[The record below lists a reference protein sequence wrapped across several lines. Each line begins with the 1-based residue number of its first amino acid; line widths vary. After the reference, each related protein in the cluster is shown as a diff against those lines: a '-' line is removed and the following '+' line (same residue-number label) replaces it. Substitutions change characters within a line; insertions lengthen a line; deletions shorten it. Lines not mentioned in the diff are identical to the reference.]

1 MLNSKTKLF
10 YFFILFFSQLGIAQN
25 ALEFSQLS
33 GENVSTQ
40 SITYDIKQDSV
51 GNLWIASEEGV
62 LKYNSKFFKI
72 YNSYNGLPESLSNRT
87 NKIFVDSKNNIW
99 VGLNNG
105 FCIYNKDLDKFDLI
119 EDKKNLNPSLIKE
132 IGEDSDGNIWVG
144 GFNGLWSY
152 NVTSKKIK
160 RHISKKSIQTF
171 VIVGNEIYIG
181 TQKGFFTYNRKT
193 DIVKKNKLK
202 PGLKNIF
209 SINKIK
215 NDLLVGTKFGKL
227 FKLKVSNNNVVFDTI
242 IKNFSHRISD
252 VILDNSDNILVAT
265 DGGGI
270 LKLDADYN
278 LINQFTED
286 PNNINSISSNGIY
299 DLEINKEGVL
309 WIATYG
315 GGVNYVDFNKLPF
328 TKIEHK
334 LNNENSLITN
344 FTRSISQDKKGNLWF
359 GTKKGVSIFN
369 KKNGNWKHLQKFSKD
384 NKVQAIVLTLESDNN
399 FMWVGT
405 YNLGL
410 FKVNIN
416 DYSIVHYNS
425 LYPKED
431 LISRIY
437 NIKRDSKNNIWVAGI
452 EKDLAVISPEN
463 EIKKFPILQVKT
475 ITETSDGLMLASGK
489 NGVYKIN
496 LQNNSFELIENLKPN
511 KKSLAF
517 SSIHSVEET
526 KDKNLV
532 IGTNGAGI
540 VFYNPK
546 SKEVKKLTINSGL
559 PSDIIQGI
567 LLDKDDF
574 IWASTTKG
582 LVNIKIIENDTLIN
596 VFDKKDGLA
605 STEYNYGSFAKLNGD
620 LFAFGGVNGVTLFN
634 PEKIIAQKQKPK
646 LVFDDFKLFNKSI
659 KPSEKPL
666 GKHINEKE
674 LITLKNDENSIEIK
688 FTGIQHS
695 ASSKMKYSWKLEGF
709 DEEWTKP
716 SINNFATY
724 TNIGS
729 GEYVFKAKA
738 LNKYNNE
745 SNTKTI
751 RITVSS
757 PWWTTTN
764 AFIIYFI
771 IIVLLIF
778 GIIHF
783 TTVIINKKNAD
794 DQIEFFNNITH
805 EIKTPLTIL
814 MSSLDNI
821 TNEKTDENTTSNKR
835 IKTTVKRINS
845 LFEQMLNFHRVTSQD
860 SIFQEVSKI
869 DINKYLEK
877 RIYNFK
883 PLTEE
888 RNLTIEVNNKWENE
902 IFYYY
907 RDVFDKIILN
917 LLSNAIKYSFNDGK
931 ILINLNKTSKSELKI
946 EIVDQG
952 LGIPKD
958 QQKYILKRYYRA
970 RNAINSQSPGTG
982 LGLIMTKKLIEK
994 TGGNISF
1001 ESLENKGTTFT
1012 ILLKNLKSE
1021 YKESAIHE
1029 NNLLKKEHSLNDQ
1042 TEIDKF
1048 SDAKIL
1054 IVEDNDELRSILVE
1068 AFGTFFQI
1076 FEASNGVEGI
1086 ESASQNFPDLILT
1099 DLIMPE
1105 MDGMEMSKKLKEDI
1119 NLNHIPVFMLTV
1131 LQNSA
1136 QKLESIE
1143 SGVSEYIEKPI
1154 DINLLLAKIIN
1165 TLKFQKKLRE
1175 KYIHDTDAENANLFR
1190 NKKDQDFLM
1199 NLENKVIENI
1209 ENNSFSVHDL
1219 SKSFGMSRTSLY
1231 MKLKNLVDLSPQDFV
1246 IHTKL
1251 KFSKNLLIKGELSI
1265 KEVAYSSGFSNPKY
1279 FSTSFKKFYSQ
1290 TPSGFL
1296 EGLKN

>member
-1 MLNSKTKLF
+1 M
-10 YFFILFFSQLGIAQN
+10 A
-25 ALEFSQLS
+25 

-51 GNLWIASEEGV
+51 GNIWIASEEGV
-62 LKYNSKFFKI
+62 LKYNSKYFKI
-72 YNSYNGLPESLSNRT
+72 YNTYNGLPESLSNRT
-87 NKIFVDSKNNIW
+87 NKIFVDSRNNIW
-99 VGLNNG
+99 AGLDNG
-105 FCIYNKDLDKFDLI
+105 FCVYNKDLDKFDLI

-132 IGEDSDGNIWVG
+132 INEDLDGNIWVG

-152 NVTSKKIK
+152 NPKSKKIK

-171 VIVGNEIYIG
+171 VIVDDIIYFG

-193 DIVKKNKLK
+193 DIVNKIKLEYN
-202 PGLKNIF
+202 LRNVF

-215 NDLLVGTKFGKL
+215 DDLLVGTKFGKL
-227 FKLKVSNNNVVFDTI
+227 YKLKISNGIVVFDTF
-242 IKNFSHRISD
+242 IKDFSHRISD
-252 VILDNSDNILVAT
+252 VIIDKSDNLLVAT

-270 LKLDADYN
+270 FKLDAAYE

-286 PNNINSISSNGIY
+286 PNNPNSISSNGIY
-299 DLEINKEGVL
+299 DLELNSEGFL

-315 GGVNYVDFNKLPF
+315 GGVNYINFNQLPF
-328 TKIEHK
+328 IKIQHE
-334 LNNENSLITN
+334 LNNNNSLITD
-344 FTRSISQDKKGNLWF
+344 FTRAIAQDKKGNLWF

-369 KKNGNWKHLQKFSKD
+369 REANTWKHLLQFSK
-384 NKVQAIVLTLESDNN
+384 NRKIQGIVLALESDNDY
-399 FMWVGT
+399 MWVGT
-405 YNLGL
+405 YNHGL

-416 DYSIVHYNS
+416 NYSTIHYNS
-425 LYPKED
+425 LYPKKD
-431 LISRIY
+431 LITKIY
-437 NIKRDSKNNIWVAGI
+437 NIKRDSKNNIWFAGI
-452 EKDLAVISPEN
+452 EKDLAVISPKN
-463 EIKKFPILQVKT
+463 EIKKFPLLQIKI
-475 ITETSDGLMLASGK
+475 ITEISDGLILASGK
-489 NGVYKIN
+489 NGIYKIN
-496 LQNNSFELIENLKPN
+496 LEDNSFKLIENLKPN
-511 KKSLAF
+511 KKSLAY
-517 SSIHSVEET
+517 SSIHSVKET
-526 KDKNLV
+526 KDKNLI

-540 VFYNPK
+540 VFYNTK
-546 SKEVKKLTINSGL
+546 SKKIKKLTVNSGL

-567 LLDKDDF
+567 LLDEDEAL
-574 IWASTTKG
+574 WASTTKG
-582 LVNIKIIENDTLIN
+582 LVNIKIVNNDTLIN

-605 STEYNYGSFAKLNGD
+605 STEYNYGSFAKLNKN
-620 LFAFGGVNGVTLFN
+620 LFAFGGVNGVTIFN
-634 PEKIIAQKQKPK
+634 PKKIIAQNYKPK

-674 LITLKNDENSIEIK
+674 LIVLESNENSIEIK
-688 FTGIQHS
+688 FTGIQHT
-695 ASSKMKYSWKLEGF
+695 ASSKMKYSWILEGF
-709 DEEWTKP
+709 DEDWSKP
-716 SINNFATY
+716 SANNFASY
-724 TNIGS
+724 TNLSS
-729 GEYVFKAKA
+729 GKYFFKVKA
-738 LNKYNNE
+738 LNKYNNV
-745 SNTKTI
+745 SNIKSI
-751 RITVSS
+751 KIIVSS
-757 PWWTTTN
+757 PWWSTTN
-764 AFIIYFI
+764 AFIAYFI
-771 IIVLLIF
+771 ITVLLILA
-778 GIIHF
+778 IIYF
-783 TTVIINKKNAD
+783 TTVVINKKNAE

-814 MSSLDNI
+814 MSSLENI
-821 TNEKTDENTTSNKR
+821 TNEKTDEVTTSNKR

-845 LFEQMLNFHRVTSQD
+845 LFEQMLNFHKVTSQD

-888 RNLTIEVNNKWENE
+888 RNLSIEVNNNWNNE

-917 LLSNAIKYSFNDGK
+917 LLSNAIKYSFNDGE
-931 ILINLNKTSKSELKI
+931 ILINLFRTSKSELKI
-946 EIVDQG
+946 EIIDQG

-1001 ESLENKGTTFT
+1001 ESIQNKGTTFT
-1012 ILLKNLKSE
+1012 IVLKNLKSE
-1021 YKESAIHE
+1021 YKESAIYN
-1029 NNLLKKEHSLNDQ
+1029 NNLLKKEHSFDDQ

-1054 IVEDNDELRSILVE
+1054 IVEDNDELRSLLVE
-1068 AFGTFFQI
+1068 AFGAFFQV
-1076 FEASNGVEGI
+1076 FEASNGLEGI

-1105 MDGMEMSKKLKEDI
+1105 MDGMEMSRKLKEDI

-1131 LQNSA
+1131 LQNSE

-1154 DINLLLAKIIN
+1154 EINLLLAKIIN

-1175 KYIHDTDAENANLFR
+1175 KYIHDTDAENATLFR
-1190 NKKDQDFLM
+1190 NKKDQDFLI

-1219 SKSFGMSRTSLY
+1219 SKNFGMSRTSLY

-1251 KFSKNLLIKGELSI
+1251 KFAKNLLIKGELSI

-1279 FSTSFKKFYSQ
+1279 FSTSFKKFYGQ

-1296 EGLKN
+1296 EGLKK